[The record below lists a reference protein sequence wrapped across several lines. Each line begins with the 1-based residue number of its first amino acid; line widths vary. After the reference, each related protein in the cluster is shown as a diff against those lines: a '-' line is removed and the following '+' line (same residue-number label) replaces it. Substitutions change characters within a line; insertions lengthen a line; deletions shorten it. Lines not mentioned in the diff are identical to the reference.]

1 METQILEEEL
11 IGEAAVIKIKTA
23 SPTDIVVTNGE
34 SWKCPVYVR
43 KTPPCSAKCPS
54 SEDIRGYLTYVAQA
68 KDFKRPVEDS
78 FDQAWHIL
86 TDKNPFPAI
95 HGRICPHPCESGCN
109 RQYKEDGAVAINNFE
124 RVIGDH
130 GIKRGLKFKKLT
142 DKNKDKKVAIIGAG
156 PSGLSCAYQLAR
168 RGYTVTVFESSDKPG
183 GMLRYGIT
191 SYRLPREVL
200 DAEIQN
206 ILDLGVELKCNTK
219 IGVDISFEDIKK
231 KYDAVYVAVG
241 AQKGSK
247 MNVEGESIRSVFTGV
262 DFLRRI
268 NNGEKIDIGKK
279 VIVIGGGNTAIDAAR
294 ICRRLGGDVTILY
307 RRTRDEM
314 PAIEHEIVAAE
325 EEGVKFEFLAAP
337 VCVIGE
343 GGKVDC
349 SLDLK
354 CVRMELGEKD
364 KSGRFRP
371 VPIEGTDFSVG
382 ADTVIAAI
390 GQEPDLTGMDELK
403 NNYGW
408 INANVIKETSI
419 PGVYAGGDVLGLDIA
434 TTAVGHGRKAARAID
449 AYIHGQKYRDPGNPR
464 PVKHTDMK
472 LDYYLPA
479 PRNNVKELPPKE
491 RIKNFEEVNKALT
504 LDEAVAESK
513 RCMSCGLCF
522 TCDRC
527 RVFCPREAISRDK
540 ARPVGKIMFT
550 DYTKCIGCH
559 ICAEVCPSSYIEMG
573 MGL

>member
-86 TDKNPFPAI
+86 TDKNPFPAV

-219 IGVDISFEDIKK
+219 IGVDISFEDLKK

>member
-1 METQILEEEL
+1 MATQTLEDIVSAVE
-11 IGEAAVIKIKTA
+11 VIKIKTA
-23 SPTDIVVTNGE
+23 SPSETIVTNGE
-34 SWKCPVYVR
+34 SWQCPVYVR
-43 KTPPCSAKCPS
+43 RTSPCSATCPS

-78 FDQAWHIL
+78 FDEAWHIL

-109 RQYKEDGAVAINNFE
+109 RQYKEDGSVAINNFE
-124 RVIGDH
+124 RVVGDH
-130 GIKRGLKFKKLT
+130 GLKRGLKFKRLT

-168 RGYTVTVFESSDKPG
+168 RGYTVTVFETAEKPG
-183 GMLRYGIT
+183 GMLRYGIP
-191 SYRLPREVL
+191 SYRLPREIL

-206 ILDLGVELKCNTK
+206 VLDLGVELKCNTK
-219 IGVDISFEDIKK
+219 VGIDISFEDLKK
-231 KYDAVYVAVG
+231 NYNAVYVAVG
-241 AQKGSK
+241 AQKGTK
-247 MNVEGESIRSVFTGV
+247 LNVEGEAHPTVFSGV

-268 NNGEKIDIGKK
+268 NKGEKVNVGKK
-279 VIVIGGGNTAIDAAR
+279 VVVIGGGNTAIDAAR
-294 ICRRLGGDVTILY
+294 TCKRLGSDVTIVY

-314 PAIEHEIVAAE
+314 PAIRHEITAAE
-325 EEGVKFEFLAAP
+325 EEGVKIEFLAAP

-343 GGKVDC
+343 SGKPEC
-349 SLDLK
+349 SIDLK
-354 CVRMELGEKD
+354 CVKMELGEKD

-371 VPIEGTDFSVG
+371 VPIEGSDFSVD

-390 GQEPDLTGMDELK
+390 GQEPDLTGMDALK
-403 NNYGW
+403 NKNGW
-408 INANVIKETSI
+408 IDANAIKETSI
-419 PGVYAGGDVLGLDIA
+419 QGVYAGGDVLNLDIA

-472 LDYYLPA
+472 LDYYLPT

-491 RIKNFEEVNKALT
+491 RIKSFEEVNKALT
-504 LDEAVAESK
+504 LDEAAAEAK

-540 ARPVGKIMFT
+540 SRPVGQIMFT

-559 ICAEVCPSSYIEMG
+559 ICAEVCPCKYIEMG

>member
-1 METQILEEEL
+1 METQLLEEEL
-11 IGEAAVIKIKTA
+11 ISEGAVIKIKTA
-23 SPTDIVVTNGE
+23 SPSDIIVTSGE

-86 TDKNPFPAI
+86 TDKNPFPAV

-168 RGYTVTVFESSDKPG
+168 RGYTVTVFESSEKPG

-219 IGVDISFEDIKK
+219 IGVDISFEDLKK

-247 MNVEGESIRSVFTGV
+247 MNVEGESIRSVYTGV

-268 NNGEKIDIGKK
+268 NNGEKIDIGRK

-314 PAIEHEIVAAE
+314 PAIEHEIAAAE

-390 GQEPDLTGMDELK
+390 GQEPDLTGMDALK
-403 NNYGW
+403 NKYGW
-408 INANVIKETSI
+408 IDANAIKETSI

-449 AYIHGQKYRDPGNPR
+449 AYIHGQKYRDAGNPR

-479 PRNNVKELPPKE
+479 PRNNVLELPPME

-550 DYTKCIGCH
+550 DYTKCNGCH

>member
-86 TDKNPFPAI
+86 TDKNPFPAV